1 MCDLCDF
8 AHIAKRSD
16 FVSKECHSMEDLF
29 YGTATVGDRGQIVIP
44 AEARKA
50 LDINPG
56 DKVLV
61 VKHPTTEV
69 LAIFK
74 IGVMS
79 EVFGS
84 MLESVKRMES
94 QAASSEEAHE
104 TL

>member
-1 MCDLCDF
+1 
-8 AHIAKRSD
+8 
-16 FVSKECHSMEDLF
+16 MEDLF

-44 AEARKA
+44 AEARKK

-79 EVFGS
+79 DVFES

-94 QAASSEEAHE
+94 QAVSEDGHE